1 MDIWSQSVVLGV
13 IQGLTEFLPVSSSGH
28 LVLLQ
33 HFMGFKGDNLLFD
46 LLVHMATL
54 LAVVVYFWRDL
65 LALARS
71 LVDGEARE
79 ERRLLFYILVAT
91 VVTGTVGLSFKDTLE
106 ALFYSPR
113 VVVFTLA
120 ITGLVLFLGE
130 RFSRG
135 GKDMYRFGWGSSAL
149 VGLAQGV
156 AIVPGISRS
165 GSTVAAALLLG
176 MDRKQAG
183 RFSFLIAIPAIAGA
197 FVLEVKGVR
206 TLPHGDLGPYLAG
219 MVAAFLVGLA
229 SIRVFLSAVTSR
241 RLTWF
246 AYYCWGVALVSL
258 ILFMGGY

>member
-1 MDIWSQSVVLGV
+1 MDVWSQSVVLGV
-13 IQGLTEFLPVSSSGH
+13 VQGLTEFLPVSSSGH

-33 HFMGFKGDNLLFD
+33 HFLGFKGDNLLFD

-65 LALARS
+65 VALARS
-71 LVDGEARE
+71 LVDREAAE

-91 VVTGTVGLSFKDTLE
+91 VVTGTIGLTFKGLLE
-106 ALFYSPR
+106 SLFYSPR
-113 VVVFTLA
+113 LVVVTLG
-120 ITGLVLFLGE
+120 ITGLVLFLAE
-130 RFSRG
+130 RFSWGHRS
-135 GKDMYRFGWGSSAL
+135 MYRFGWGPSAL

-176 MDRKQAG
+176 MDREQAG
-183 RFSFLIAIPAIAGA
+183 RYSFLIAIPAIAGA
-197 FVLEVKGVR
+197 FVLEVKGVKG
-206 TLPHGDLGPYLAG
+206 LPSADIGPYLVG
-219 MVAAFLVGLA
+219 MAAAFLVGLA
-229 SIRVFLSAVTSR
+229 SIKVFLKAITSK

-258 ILFMGGY
+258 VLFLGGF

>member
-1 MDIWSQSVVLGV
+1 MDVWSQSIVLGV
-13 IQGLTEFLPVSSSGH
+13 VQGLTEFLPVSSSGH

-33 HFMGFKGDNLLFD
+33 HFLGFKGNNLLFD

-65 LALARS
+65 MALARS
-71 LVDGEARE
+71 LMDGEARE
-79 ERRLLFYILVAT
+79 DRRLLFYIGVAT
-91 VVTGTVGLSFKDTLE
+91 VVTGTIGLAFKDTLE
-106 ALFYSPR
+106 TLFYSPR
-113 VVVFTLA
+113 LVVFTLA
-120 ITGLVLFLGE
+120 VTGLVLFLADRLSHGE
-130 RFSRG
+130 KS
-135 GKDMYRFGWGSSAL
+135 MYGFGWFSSAL

-165 GSTVAAALLLG
+165 GSTVSAALLLG
-176 MDRKQAG
+176 MDREQAG

-197 FVLEVKGVR
+197 FVLEVKGVKS
-206 TLPHGDLGPYLAG
+206 LPHTALGPYLAG

-229 SIRVFLSAVTSR
+229 SIKVFLKAITSQ

-258 ILFMGGY
+258 LLFVGGY